1 MKKGTRLETYQNM
14 MITGLSVQDD
24 LQNLNG
30 LKCTVTMQ
38 ELLVA
43 SEKTVKISK
52 REQTTTTNN
61 SGTIQAEDL
70 TDESLLYMIMGKSR
84 G

>member
-1 MKKGTRLETYQNM
+1 
-14 MITGLSVQDD
+14 
-24 LQNLNG
+24 
-30 LKCTVTMQ
+30 MQ